1 MTQLDAVF
9 VRPAWELVVDELRGK
24 IREGAFLPGEQL
36 PPERQLADELGVSRT
51 KVREALLVLV
61 GEGLIEIIPRSTS
74 GGPLVR
80 PLPTPSKEEI
90 RKELGQRR
98 RYLSDILDC
107 RKVLESFGASEAAL
121 NRTAD
126 HIGDMDEFMNEME
139 QAVEDLKVVRA
150 SEGAE
155 GTEEELEARKAKE
168 TARFRRADSGFHRAI
183 CEAAGNDCLR
193 ELVEDLRTKLLFTKV
208 TVAVLFGSSDD
219 LPQDTILRETVSE
232 HQKILEAIRE
242 KNGPGADEAM
252 REHIDSTKD
261 ALAREI

>member
-1 MTQLDAVF
+1 MRQLDTVS
-9 VRPAWELVVDELRGK
+9 VRPAWELVVEELRGK
-24 IREGAFLPGEQL
+24 IREGTFLPGDHL

-61 GEGLIEIIPRSTS
+61 GEGLVEMSPRSTS

-90 RKELGQRR
+90 RKELDQRR
-98 RYLSDILDC
+98 RYLFNILDC

-126 HIGDMDEFMNEME
+126 HITDLDESMNEME
-139 QAVEDLKVVRA
+139 QAVEDLKAVRA
-150 SEGAE
+150 SESAE

-168 TARFRRADSGFHRAI
+168 TARFRRADSAFHRAV

-208 TVAVLFGSSDD
+208 TVAVLFGSGGD
-219 LPQDTILRETVSE
+219 LPQDAILRETLSE
-232 HQKILEAIRE
+232 HQEILEAIRGE
-242 KNGPGADEAM
+242 NGPKAAEAM

-261 ALAREI
+261 ALAPKV